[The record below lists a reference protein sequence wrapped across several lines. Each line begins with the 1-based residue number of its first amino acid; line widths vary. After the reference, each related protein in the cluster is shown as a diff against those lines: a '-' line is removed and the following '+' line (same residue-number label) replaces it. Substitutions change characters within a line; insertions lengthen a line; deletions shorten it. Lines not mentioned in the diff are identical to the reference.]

1 MGTYSQPRFNWR
13 SQPLCSRTTVLL
25 LPVIMLLNNS
35 AIATFDIAKEALP
48 DFLLHIQQGK
58 VQIPD
63 LQRSF
68 CWSDELVIELLASIS
83 LGWPVGAIMLL
94 EQGNADWSFRPR
106 PIEGR

>member
-1 MGTYSQPRFNWR
+1 
-13 SQPLCSRTTVLL
+13 
-25 LPVIMLLNNS
+25 MLLNNS